1 MSLLKMLSASWK
13 WLVGGA
19 LGGALT
25 GRVLHQADLV
35 HVLFMPL
42 VLIQITLT
50 RQITERVP
58 VPY

>member
-35 HVLFMPL
+35 HAVSPRA
-42 VLIQITLT
+42 LIRITLT
-50 RQITERVP
+50 RQITESVP
-58 VPY
+58 VPN